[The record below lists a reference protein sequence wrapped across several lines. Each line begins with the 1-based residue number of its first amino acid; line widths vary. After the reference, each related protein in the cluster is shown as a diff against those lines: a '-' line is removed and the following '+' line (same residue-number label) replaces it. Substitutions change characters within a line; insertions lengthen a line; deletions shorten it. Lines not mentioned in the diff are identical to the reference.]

1 MAYNQSPGRM
11 NMPKTGRGL
20 DAPALMEGKDG
31 FKPSKNAFKTVAEGS
46 KPASVSSRFSGDPV
60 KEMEKN
66 TSSYRQ
72 PGTVKLKGV
81 TGNNKNQ
88 VYDSSTV
95 GFKSYATDKKGGIIT
110 ERGKPVQGEAIR
122 ALSEMAYKQRG

>member
-20 DAPALMEGKDG
+20 DAPTLMEGKDG

-46 KPASVSSRFSGDPV
+46 KPASISSRLSGDPI

-66 TSSYRQ
+66 TSLYRN
-72 PGTVKLKGV
+72 PGDVNRTIV

-88 VYDSSTV
+88 VYDSSVV
-95 GFKSYATDKKGGIIT
+95 GFKPYATDKKGGIKT
-110 ERGKPVQGEAIR
+110 EQGKPVQARAIK